1 MPKLMP
7 ITIPKW
13 GIEMERGTISQWQ
26 VAVGES
32 VVKGDELVDIETD
45 KIVNSFEA
53 TGDGVLVRII
63 GQEGEEHEVGTL
75 IGVMASE
82 MVSEEEVDAFVASSS
97 ESEPGPNS
105 ERESPAGLSA
115 DQRTPVASRTLVH
128 AAPGVEAKISPAL
141 RRKAERLE
149 LDISTIG
156 GSGYG
161 GRILRDDIEA
171 ARRDGQSLPLR
182 QLRGAQK
189 TIAERMTLAKQ
200 TIPHF
205 YLHRDCGMD
214 KVLAALEASRAE
226 AGVSITVNHVIVHAV
241 AQALKKYPEL
251 NLNVL
256 PNGIRQLDS
265 TDVAIAVDTGDS
277 LLTPVVMDIGEST
290 LSAVAEAS
298 AKLVERT
305 RNKQLNA
312 ADLDGGAITVSN
324 LGMLGV
330 TSFTAIINP
339 PQVMIL
345 AVGAIQERVI
355 FKDSKP
361 ALAQF
366 CALTLACDHRV
377 INGAAGAKFLAAIC
391 ESMEAELTV

>member
-1 MPKLMP
+1 
-7 ITIPKW
+7 
-13 GIEMERGTISQWQ
+13 
-26 VAVGES
+26 
-32 VVKGDELVDIETD
+32 
-45 KIVNSFEA
+45 
-53 TGDGVLVRII
+53 
-63 GQEGEEHEVGTL
+63 
-75 IGVMASE
+75 
-82 MVSEEEVDAFVASSS
+82 
-97 ESEPGPNS
+97 
-105 ERESPAGLSA
+105 
-115 DQRTPVASRTLVH
+115 
-128 AAPGVEAKISPAL
+128 
-141 RRKAERLE
+141 
-149 LDISTIG
+149 
-156 GSGYG
+156 
-161 GRILRDDIEA
+161 
-171 ARRDGQSLPLR
+171 
-182 QLRGAQK
+182 
-189 TIAERMTLAKQ
+189 
-200 TIPHF
+200 
-205 YLHRDCGMD
+205 
-214 KVLAALEASRAE
+214 
-226 AGVSITVNHVIVHAV
+226 
-241 AQALKKYPEL
+241 
-251 NLNVL
+251 
-256 PNGIRQLDS
+256 
-265 TDVAIAVDTGDS
+265 
-277 LLTPVVMDIGEST
+277 MDIGEST